1 LLDCALRKNGGQ
13 ITQVSNLRVDLGCLG
28 AGVRRRR

>member
-1 LLDCALRKNGGQ
+1 
-13 ITQVSNLRVDLGCLG
+13 VSNLRVDLGCLG